1 MTASTQALGSW
12 RLDVETTI
20 RRLEIDLSASD
31 FAAAKRLADQ
41 AAASLLADP
50 ICLAWV
56 DAVSGRESPAHAS
69 ECHGSCEI
77 PGAVEYA
84 RYRGAELE
92 VVVGGGRYIFCYRS
106 PGEFAGV

>member
-1 MTASTQALGSW
+1 MVATTQRIDLALGA
-12 RLDVETTI
+12 DEGFTV
-20 RRLEIDLSASD
+20 
-31 FAAAKRLADQ
+31 AKRVADA
-41 AAASLLADP
+41 AAASLLAEP

-56 DAVSGRESPAHAS
+56 DAESGRESPAHAS

-84 RYRGAELE
+84 RNRGAELE

>member
-1 MTASTQALGSW
+1 MIPA
-12 RLDVETTI
+12 I
-20 RRLEIDLSASD
+20 RRVAVGLDGND
-31 FAAAKRLADQ
+31 FSAAKRVAD
-41 AAASLLADP
+41 AAAAELLAEP

-56 DAVSGRESPAHAS
+56 DAESHRESPAHTS
-69 ECHGSCEI
+69 ECHGDCEI

-84 RYRGAELE
+84 RNRGAELE